1 MVKISKWSKYQELN
15 DELMRVSTLSQL
27 GVKYRGFGGDLSV
40 PLPMRCIN
48 KVGTQENLIH

>member
-1 MVKISKWSKYQELN
+1 
-15 DELMRVSTLSQL
+15 MRVSTLSQL